1 MRRAWLLAAA
11 LGLAACHPPVSPEVL
26 KQYQERQLYTC
37 CNIYY
42 ESAEVADANYHTG
55 STLPFGSPVV
65 VEKMTSDSVT
75 FASGVTKLT
84 LGHTYGQAQ
93 ESISQ
98 YVDKIL
104 VPADPHLRFSAFPK
118 AVQSV
123 IQDGR
128 IEIGMTKEQVLM
140 SLGYPPTHRTQS
152 TDLNTWVYWYN
163 RWATYNVIF
172 NDQGVVQSIV
182 GRAPS
187 SNVPIVA
194 PTPAPTATPA
204 KRGKRK

>member
-1 MRRAWLLAAA
+1 MKRAWLLATV

-42 ESAEVADANYHTG
+42 EGAEVADANYHAG

-65 VEKMTSDSVT
+65 VEKMTSDSVS

-84 LGHTYGQAQ
+84 LAQRYGQAQ
-93 ESISQ
+93 ESINQ

-104 VPADPHLRFSAFPK
+104 VPADPHLRFTTFPK
-118 AVQSV
+118 AVQSA

-128 IEIGMTKEQVLM
+128 VERGMSKEQVLM
-140 SLGYPPTHRTQS
+140 SLGYPPTHRTAS
-152 TDLNTWVYWYN
+152 TDLGTWVYWYN
-163 RWATYNVIF
+163 RWKTYNVIF
-172 NDQGVVQSIV
+172 DDQGVVDSIV
-182 GRAPS
+182 GDAPT
-187 SNVPIVA
+187 NNAPIVA
-194 PTPAPTATPA
+194 PTPVPTAAPA